1 MESGLMAKKDPQP
14 EKEQKTKK
22 PPAGKKP
29 PAPQV
34 TLPLFAE
41 VFFSFSTLIL
51 LLVTLVIVLV
61 SFMSGATLMEVFLR
75 AVVGVVSLG
84 SVLWFLT
91 YQVSSGLANS
101 RVAEQAVRQEA
112 APHSGKVNAQT
123 GGEAASQPSA
133 GEVKE

>member
-1 MESGLMAKKDPQP
+1 MAKNQDLKP
-14 EKEQKTKK
+14 EKEKKPKK
-22 PPAGKKP
+22 PPAGKNSP
-29 PAPQV
+29 PPQV

-41 VFFSFSTLIL
+41 VFFSFATIIL

-91 YQVSSGLANS
+91 FQVSSGLASS
-101 RVAEQAVRQEA
+101 RTAEQVVRQEA
-112 APHSGKVNAQT
+112 APKSAQVNPLT
-123 GGEAASQPSA
+123 SGEAQSQPSA

>member
-1 MESGLMAKKDPQP
+1 MAKNQDPKP
-14 EKEQKTKK
+14 EKEKK
-22 PPAGKKP
+22 PKKSPAGKNSP
-29 PAPQV
+29 PAQV

-41 VFFSFSTLIL
+41 VFFSFATIIL

-91 YQVSSGLANS
+91 FQVSSGLADS
-101 RVAEQAVRQEA
+101 RTAEQVVRQEA
-112 APHSGKVNAQT
+112 APKSAQVNPHT
-123 GGEAASQPSA
+123 GGEAQSQPSA

>member
-1 MESGLMAKKDPQP
+1 MAKNKDAQP
-14 EKEQKTKK
+14 EKGKKAKK
-22 PPAGKKP
+22 PPAAKNS
-29 PAPQV
+29 PAAQV

-41 VFFSFSTLIL
+41 VFFSFSTLLL

-61 SFMSGATLMEVFLR
+61 SFVSGATLMEVFLR

-101 RVAEQAVRQEA
+101 RAAEQAVRQEA
-112 APHSGKVNAQT
+112 APNSGQVSAHT
-123 GGEAASQPSA
+123 SGEASSQPSSSEA
-133 GEVKE
+133 KE